1 MSREPEL
8 CHMTMLL
15 PWGFWKWLLRFYSL
29 YSGKETRRKVISN
42 QSMNNACHGQHL
54 AYGTDLRQC
63 SETSHLLEDY
73 SLWIAALESGVDLI
87 RSDISIRAFL
97 KMRLCAGWE
106 WIVLGMVWYPHVSKF
121 PSMIQLQLINCKF
134 SSTCYIPTSLHC
146 LFIYLSTHNIQY

>member
-15 PWGFWKWLLRFYSL
+15 PWRFWKWLLRFYSL
-29 YSGKETRRKVISN
+29 YSGKKTRRKVISN

-63 SETSHLLEDY
+63 SETSHLLEEY

-87 RSDISIRAFL
+87 QSDISIRAFL
-97 KMRLCAGWE
+97 KMRLCAGRE
-106 WIVLGMVWYPHVSKF
+106 WIVLGMIWYPHVSI
-121 PSMIQLQLINCKF
+121 PINDPNIADQLSVYLLHSHKLAL
-134 SSTCYIPTSLHC
+134 SIPIFVHS
-146 LFIYLSTHNIQY
+146 